1 MNVVKIAK
9 LGAFG
14 IAAGAAGLSYSHQ
27 QHLYEAN
34 DLGAWSYI
42 VPVMVD
48 VLALLA
54 AIVRGAENI
63 PAALRK
69 TATWTLAAAGVGSM
83 AANVAVAENAV
94 QVAVGI
100 GAVVGYLLA
109 ENFVAALDRAA
120 KAKAAADAAKRNVA
134 MVAVAE
140 AEAAKTAAVAAAEA
154 QLRAALAAELA
165 SAVAEAER
173 ITRDAVMAQLATAP
187 AARPATVKRA
197 ATVAKPMATGQAA
210 AAVAAV
216 LAATP
221 DMDTNDVAKLTGAS
235 TRTVRRVRLEMRMA
249 ASPAA

>member
-42 VPVMVD
+42 VPLMVD

-69 TATWTLAAAGVGSM
+69 TATWTLAAAGIGSM

-120 KAKAAADAAKRNVA
+120 KAKAAADAAKSNVA

-140 AEAAKTAAVAAAEA
+140 AEAAKTAAVASAEA
-154 QLRAALAAELA
+154 QLRAAMAAELA
-165 SAVAEAER
+165 SAAAEAER

-197 ATVAKPMATGQAA
+197 AVAKPMATGQAA
-210 AAVAAV
+210 AAVATV